1 MPNFKGMIYFSDHS
15 EAVDQGLEHDANNFV
30 YDMVEIPMYIYLS
43 DEYIQSYSNK
53 FDNIQKA
60 QKYLFT
66 NDLIFNTVL
75 GVMDINIENMYE
87 VENDITNK
95 KYDYKSNRFKTMYNK
110 KDIIVSN

>member
-1 MPNFKGMIYFSDHS
+1 MCIRDR
-15 EAVDQGLEHDANNFV
+15 
-30 YDMVEIPMYIYLS
+30 
-43 DEYIQSYSNK
+43 
-53 FDNIQKA
+53 
-60 QKYLFT
+60 
-66 NDLIFNTVL
+66 FNTVL